1 MQRNYSSQNNFP
13 KNKVRE
19 FTTVIKT
26 AILTTGRNK
35 EQQNKTE
42 STKIEPHT
50 YADWFFE
57 DTKVVHEKR
66 IVYSTN
72 GTNGYAICTIQMG
85 GGSES
90 AALTYPMYQ
99 NSLKIN
105 HTHNI
110 QPNS

>member
-1 MQRNYSSQNNFP
+1 MQRNCSSQNNFP
-13 KNKVRE
+13 KNKVQE

-72 GTNGYAICTIQMG
+72 GTNRYAYG